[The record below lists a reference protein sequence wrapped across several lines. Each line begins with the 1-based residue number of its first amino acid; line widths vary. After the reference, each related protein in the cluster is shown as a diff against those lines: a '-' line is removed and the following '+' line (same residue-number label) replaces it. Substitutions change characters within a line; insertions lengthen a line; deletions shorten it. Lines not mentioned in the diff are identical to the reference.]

1 MKAERLTNRTKSL
14 VNLLASG
21 FLIVIV
27 ALCLIS
33 SSLFINTESLITL
46 LVFDFLFLTLTFRL
60 WGTLIGKLGLLALGN
75 AVGLFCNL
83 VFYSIHIVG
92 VAFFG
97 DGFNVF
103 YAISYP
109 ILNLLWVVSFWSLS
123 LAALPKPQCARQ
135 AEKP

>member
-109 ILNLLWVVSFWSLS
+109 Y
-123 LAALPKPQCARQ
+123 
-135 AEKP
+135 